1 MCVLFFLLHWTS
13 IVVDFKFSTV
23 NFFVLKR
30 HIKPFSLLLN
40 VNRMWRELKSFAGI
54 VFFYRGVVKES
65 VRDLSDITLH
75 LTPHIYFPI
84 ARVKGETFRYTFHS
98 TRMCWNGRKFNTIYR
113 GRKIHSWEWIN
124 FAVNLISLQWL
135 CLHLPSRQFPVILFS
150 YLTYIFVDTWYA
162 IDDGNG

>member
-1 MCVLFFLLHWTS
+1 M
-13 IVVDFKFSTV
+13 
-23 NFFVLKR
+23 LKR

-54 VFFYRGVVKES
+54 VFFLSRSCERECERSIGYYITSYS
-65 VRDLSDITLH
+65 VY
-75 LTPHIYFPI
+75 IYFPI

-124 FAVNLISLQWL
+124 FAVNLIRSQWL
-135 CLHLPSRQFPVILFS
+135 CLHLPSRQFPVKLFS
-150 YLTYIFVDTWYA
+150 FNIHICWHLTC
-162 IDDGNG
+162 DDNDGGNG